1 MIRQMSVHEL
11 KEKLDQGANDFV
23 LIDVREPWEL
33 NVCAIPGAVSIP
45 MRAIPA
51 RYPELPKDTELVLMC
66 HHGVRSQQVAYFLE
80 RQGFTRLN
88 NLAGGIAAWAR
99 DIDPKMPTY

>member
-1 MIRQMSVHEL
+1 MIRQLTVREL
-11 KEKLDQGANDFV
+11 KEKLDKGTNDFV

-33 NVCAIPGAVSIP
+33 NVCSIPGAVSIP

-51 RYPELPKDTELVLMC
+51 RYPELSKDAELVLMC

-80 RQGFTRLN
+80 RQGFTKLN

>member
-1 MIRQMSVHEL
+1 MTVHEL
-11 KEKLDQGANDFV
+11 KEKLDKGTNDFV

-33 NVCAIPGAVSIP
+33 NVCAIPGATSIP

-51 RYPELPKDTELVLMC
+51 RYPELSKDAELVLMC

-80 RQGFTRLN
+80 RQGFTKLN

>member
-1 MIRQMSVHEL
+1 MIRQMTVHEL
-11 KEKLDQGANDFV
+11 KERLDKGTNDFV

-33 NVCAIPGAVSIP
+33 TVCSLPAATSIP

-51 RYPELPKDTELVLMC
+51 RYPELPKDAELVLMC

-80 RQGFTRLN
+80 RQGFTKLN

-99 DIDPKMPTY
+99 EIDPKMPTY

>member
-1 MIRQMSVHEL
+1 MIRQLTVREL
-11 KEKLDQGANDFV
+11 KDRLDQGANDLV
-23 LIDVREPWEL
+23 VIDVREPWEL
-33 NVCAIPGAVSIP
+33 NVCSLPGTLSIP

-51 RYPELPKDTELVLMC
+51 RYPELSKDAEIVLMC

-88 NLAGGIAAWAR
+88 NLVGGIAAWAR
-99 DIDPKMPTY
+99 EVDPKMPTY

>member
-11 KEKLDQGANDFV
+11 KAKLNQGANDFV

-33 NVCAIPGAVSIP
+33 SICTIPGAVSIP

-51 RYPELPKDTELVLMC
+51 RYPQLPKDRELVLMC
-66 HHGVRSQQVAYFLE
+66 HHGVRSQQVAHFLE
-80 RQGFTRLN
+80 RQGFTRLYN
-88 NLAGGIAAWAR
+88 VAGGIAAWAR
-99 DIDPKMPTY
+99 EIDPTMPTY

>member
-1 MIRQMSVHEL
+1 MIRQLTVHEL
-11 KEKLDQGANDFV
+11 KEKLDKGTNDFV

-33 NVCAIPGAVSIP
+33 NVCSIPGATSIP

-51 RYPELPKDTELVLMC
+51 RYPELSKDAELVLMC

-80 RQGFTRLN
+80 RQGFTKLN

-99 DIDPKMPTY
+99 DVDPKMPTY

>member
-1 MIRQMSVHEL
+1 MIRQLTVHEL
-11 KEKLDQGANDFV
+11 KERLDKGTNDFV

-33 NVCAIPGAVSIP
+33 NVCSLPGTMSIP

-51 RYPELPKDTELVLMC
+51 RYPELPKDREIVLMC

-80 RQGFTRLN
+80 RQGFNKLN
-88 NLAGGIAAWAR
+88 NLVGGIAAWAR
-99 DIDPKMPTY
+99 EVDPAMPTY

>member
-1 MIRQMSVHEL
+1 MTVHEL
-11 KEKLDQGANDFV
+11 KEKLDKGTNDFV

-33 NVCAIPGAVSIP
+33 NVCAIQGATSIP

-51 RYPELPKDTELVLMC
+51 RYPELSKDAELVLMC

>member
-1 MIRQMSVHEL
+1 MIRQMTVHEL
-11 KEKLDQGANDFV
+11 KEKLDKGTNDFV

-51 RYPELPKDTELVLMC
+51 RYPELSKDAELVLMC

>member
-1 MIRQMSVHEL
+1 MTVHEL
-11 KEKLDQGANDFV
+11 KEKLDKGTNDFV

-33 NVCAIPGAVSIP
+33 NVCSIPGATSIP

-51 RYPELPKDTELVLMC
+51 RYPELSKDAELVLMC

-80 RQGFTRLN
+80 RQGFTKLN

>member
-1 MIRQMSVHEL
+1 MTVHEL
-11 KEKLDQGANDFV
+11 KDKLDQGTNDFV

-33 NVCAIPGAVSIP
+33 NVCAIPGATSIP

-51 RYPELPKDTELVLMC
+51 RYPELPKDAELVLMC

-80 RQGFTRLN
+80 RQGFTKLN

>member
-1 MIRQMSVHEL
+1 MIRQLTVHEL
-11 KEKLDQGANDFV
+11 KERLDEGKKDFT
-23 LIDVREPWEL
+23 LLDVREPWEL
-33 NVCAIPGAVSIP
+33 NICSMPDAISVP

-51 RYPELPKDTELVLMC
+51 RYPEFPKDQEIVVVC

-88 NLAGGIAAWAR
+88 NLVGGVNAWAHE
-99 DIDPKMPTY
+99 IDPKMPTY

>member
-1 MIRQMSVHEL
+1 MIRQISVHEL
-11 KEKLDQGANDFV
+11 KDKLDQGANDFV

-33 NVCAIPGAVSIP
+33 NVCAIPGAMSIP

-51 RYPELPKDTELVLMC
+51 RYPELPKDAELVLMC
-66 HHGVRSQQVAYFLE
+66 HHGIRSQQVAYFLE

>member
-1 MIRQMSVHEL
+1 MIRQLTVREL
-11 KEKLDQGANDFV
+11 KEKLDKGSNDFV

-33 NVCAIPGAVSIP
+33 NVCSLPGTLSIP

-51 RYPELPKDTELVLMC
+51 RYMELPKDSELVLVC

-80 RQGFTRLN
+80 RQGFEKLN
-88 NLAGGIAAWAR
+88 NLVGGIAAWAR
-99 DIDPKMPTY
+99 EVDPAMPTY

>member
-1 MIRQMSVHEL
+1 MIRQLTVREL
-11 KEKLDQGANDFV
+11 KEKLDKGTNDFV
-23 LIDVREPWEL
+23 LVDVREPWEL
-33 NVCAIPGAVSIP
+33 NVCSIPGATSIP

-51 RYPELPKDTELVLMC
+51 RYPELPKDAELVLMC

-80 RQGFTRLN
+80 RQGFTKLN